1 MTPTLPEHLEDEVG
15 GTVEHLRLVLE
26 PGGRAHEAAQLDELL
41 YPVQGAGVLANQRHD
56 VEGANLGCP
65 GPILDGDIRPD
76 NATELHL
83 PVPGGD
89 HAGGVEQLADLLDGD
104 IRGQWTRWLGELETE
119 GPQRRLSRVH
129 VQNSTRTGGE
139 QSKRPP

>member
-41 YPVQGAGVLANQRHD
+41 HPVQRAGVSANQRHD
-56 VEGANLGCP
+56 VEGANLACP
-65 GPILDGDIRPD
+65 GPILDTDIRPD

-83 PVPGGD
+83 AGPGGN
-89 HAGGVEQLADLLDGD
+89 HARGVEQRANWLDRNLG
-104 IRGQWTRWLGELETE
+104 RKWTT
-119 GPQRRLSRVH
+119 
-129 VQNSTRTGGE
+129 
-139 QSKRPP
+139 